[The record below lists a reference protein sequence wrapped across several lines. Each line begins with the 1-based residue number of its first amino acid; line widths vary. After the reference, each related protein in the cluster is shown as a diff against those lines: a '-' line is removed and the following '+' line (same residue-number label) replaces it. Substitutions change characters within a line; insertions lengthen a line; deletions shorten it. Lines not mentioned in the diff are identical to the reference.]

1 MTQNT
6 LPDLAHRATGRTGV
20 LLMNLG
26 SPDAPTGPA
35 IRRYLAQFLGDPRVV
50 ELPRALWLPILY
62 LFIVPFR
69 PKRLAHAY
77 GSIWMDEGS
86 PLIVHS
92 KRQAAKLKSHLATTF
107 GQDVPVA
114 LAMTY
119 GNPSVES
126 AIAELES
133 QGVRRIVVLPL
144 YPQYSGSTT
153 SACFDAVF
161 DEIRKRR
168 WLPDV
173 RTIGCYHDHPSHIAA
188 LSNSVRRHWEQHG
201 RGDHLLMSFHGVP
214 QHYVTAG
221 DPYYCQCQKTGRLLA
236 EALELPKDRY
246 SISFQSRFGKA
257 PWVQP
262 YTDATVRALAGRG
275 VKKLDVMCPG
285 FAADCLETLEEIS
298 IGCGEDFLANGG
310 EAFRYIPALNDHDE
324 HIEMIAGLLDG
335 ALSGWLLPAPSAG
348 EVDARLARAAAQVP
362 AFRGEIKPEAI
373 LAAAAGTTTAA

>member
-1 MTQNT
+1 MNAPNLT
-6 LPDLAHRATGRTGV
+6 DIAHRATGRTGV

-26 SPDAPTGPA
+26 SPDAPTPPA

-69 PKRLAHAY
+69 PKRLVHAY

-86 PLIVHS
+86 PLTVYS
-92 KRQAAKLKSHLATTF
+92 KLQAVKLHARLSEQY

-119 GNPSVES
+119 GNPSVAS
-126 AIAELES
+126 AIAELER

-153 SACFDAVF
+153 SACYDAVF
-161 DEIRKRR
+161 AEVQKRR
-168 WLPDV
+168 WMPDL
-173 RTIGCYHDHPSHIAA
+173 RTVGCYHDHPSHIAA
-188 LSNSVRRHWEQHG
+188 LTNSVRRHWQAQG

-214 QHYVTAG
+214 QHYVTNG
-221 DPYYCQCQKTGRLLA
+221 DPYYCQCQKTGRLIA
-236 EALELPKDRY
+236 EALELDPDAY

-275 VKKLDVMCPG
+275 IRRLDVMCPG

-298 IGCGEDFLANGG
+298 IAGAADFIAHGG
-310 EAFRYIPALNDHDE
+310 EQFRYIPALNDHDE
-324 HIEMIAGLLDG
+324 HIEMLAGMLEAQLH
-335 ALSGWLLPAPSAG
+335 GWLLPPAEAG
-348 EVDARLARAAAQVP
+348 EAETRSSRAAALEA
-362 AFRGEIKPEAI
+362 AFRG
-373 LAAAAGTTTAA
+373 GR

>member
-1 MTQNT
+1 MTQT
-6 LPDLAHRATGRTGV
+6 SLPDLAHRARARTGV

-77 GSIWMDEGS
+77 ASIWMDEGS
-86 PLIVHS
+86 PLLVHS
-92 KRQAAKLKSHLATTF
+92 KRQATKLAAHLSATC
-107 GQDVPVA
+107 GQEVPVA

-126 AIAELES
+126 AIAELEA

-144 YPQYSGSTT
+144 FPQYSGSTT

-173 RTIGCYHDHPSHIAA
+173 RTIGSYHDHPSHIAA
-188 LSNSVRRHWEQHG
+188 LSNSVRRYWEQHG
-201 RGDHLLMSFHGVP
+201 HGDHLLMSFHGVP
-214 QHYVTAG
+214 QHYVTSG
-221 DPYYCQCQKTGRLLA
+221 DPYYCHCQKTGRLLA
-236 EALELPKDRY
+236 EALDLPKEAY

-262 YTDATVRALAGRG
+262 YTDQTVRALAGRG
-275 VKKLDVMCPG
+275 VKTLDVICPG

-298 IGCGEDFLANGG
+298 IGCGEDFVANGG
-310 EAFRYIPALNDHDE
+310 SAFRYIPALNDHDE
-324 HIEMIAGLLDG
+324 HIEMIAGVLDG
-335 ALSGWLLPAPSAG
+335 ALGNWLLPAPPADEG
-348 EVDARLARAAAQVP
+348 QRRIDAAVRLLP
-362 AFRGEIKPEAI
+362 AFRGDRPPAS
-373 LAAAAGTTTAA
+373 

>member
-1 MTQNT
+1 MKAPNLT
-6 LPDLAHRATGRTGV
+6 DVAHRATGRTGV

-86 PLIVHS
+86 PLLVHS
-92 KRQAAKLKSHLATTF
+92 KRQAAKLKAKLAAQY
-107 GQDVPVA
+107 GRDVPVE

-126 AIAELES
+126 AIAALEQ

-153 SACFDAVF
+153 AACFDAVF
-161 DEIRKRR
+161 AETQKRR
-168 WLPDV
+168 WMPEM
-173 RTIGCYHDHPSHIAA
+173 RTMSCYHDHPSHIAA
-188 LSNSVRRHWEQHG
+188 LSNSVRRHWDTHG

-236 EALELPKDRY
+236 EALELPKDSY

-262 YTDATVRALAGRG
+262 YTDATVRALATRG
-275 VKKLDVMCPG
+275 VKTLDVMCPG

-298 IGCGEDFLANGG
+298 IGVGEDFVAHGG
-310 EAFRYIPALNDHDE
+310 SAFRYIPALNDHDE
-324 HIEMIAGLLDG
+324 HIEMIAGLLEDG
-335 ALSGWLLPAPSAG
+335 LAGWLMPVPEA
-348 EVDARLARAAAQVP
+348 DAVETRLARAAALEP
-362 AFRGEIKPEAI
+362 AFRGQVLPA
-373 LAAAAGTTTAA
+373 LQHGR

>member
-1 MTQNT
+1 MNQPNLT
-6 LPDLAHRATGRTGV
+6 DIAHRSAGKTGV

-86 PLIVHS
+86 PLTVYS
-92 KRQAAKLKSHLATTF
+92 RRQAAKLQTALAAQY

-119 GNPSVES
+119 GNPSVE
-126 AIAELES
+126 AAVAELEQ
-133 QGVRRIVVLPL
+133 QGVRRIVLLPM

-153 SACFDAVF
+153 AACFDAVF
-161 DEIRKRR
+161 AELQKRR
-168 WLPDV
+168 WMPEL
-173 RTIGCYHDHPSHIAA
+173 RTVGCYHDHPSHIAA
-188 LSNSVRRHWEQHG
+188 LSNSVRRHWNVHG
-201 RGDHLLMSFHGVP
+201 RGEHLLLSFHGVP
-214 QHYVTAG
+214 QHYVTQG

-236 EALELPKDRY
+236 EALELPADAY

-262 YTDATVRALAGRG
+262 YTDATVRALAARG
-275 VKKLDVMCPG
+275 VKTLDVICPG

-298 IGCGEDFLANGG
+298 IGVGADFIANGG
-310 EAFRYIPALNDHDE
+310 TAFRYIPALNDHPE
-324 HIEMIAGLLDG
+324 HIEMLAGMLEAQLH
-335 ALSGWLLPAPSAG
+335 GWLLPAAVAG
-348 EVDARLARAAAQVP
+348 DAEQRMARAAALAT
-362 AFRGEIKPEAI
+362 AFRG
-373 LAAAAGTTTAA
+373 GS

>member
-1 MTQNT
+1 MNPSNLTET
-6 LPDLAHRATGRTGV
+6 AHRSAGKTGV

-26 SPDAPTGPA
+26 SPDAPTKPA

-50 ELPRALWLPILY
+50 ELPRALWLPILH

-77 GSIWMDEGS
+77 RAIWMDEGS
-86 PLIVHS
+86 PLTVYS
-92 KRQAAKLKSHLATTF
+92 KRQAAKLKTALGNQY

-119 GNPSVES
+119 GNPSVQS
-126 AIAELES
+126 AVAELEQ

-153 SACFDAVF
+153 AACFDAVF
-161 DEIRKRR
+161 AEVQKRR
-168 WLPDV
+168 WMPDL
-173 RTIGCYHDHPSHIAA
+173 RTVGCYHDHPSHIAA
-188 LSNSVRRHWEQHG
+188 LANSVRRHWQAKG
-201 RGDHLLMSFHGVP
+201 RGEHLLLSFHGVP
-214 QHYVTAG
+214 QHYVTKG

-236 EALELPKDRY
+236 EALELPRDSY

-262 YTDATVRALAGRG
+262 YTDATVRALAVRG
-275 VKKLDVMCPG
+275 VKTLDVICPG

-298 IGCGEDFLANGG
+298 IGVGADFIANGG
-310 EAFRYIPALNDHDE
+310 SEFRYIPALNDHHE
-324 HIEMIAGLLDG
+324 HIEMLAGMLEAQLN
-335 ALSGWLLPAPSAG
+335 GWLLPAPVAG
-348 EVDARLARAAAQVP
+348 EAEQRVERAAALAT
-362 AFRGEIKPEAI
+362 AFRG
-373 LAAAAGTTTAA
+373 GS